1 MFPLISLFRY
11 AWVSLSFQQTIYRRK
26 RNLQLKPK
34 WTKRGIPQIK
44 TEYAKKN
51 MKEIS
56 HPSEGYINKKN
67 VSDQIMV

>member
-1 MFPLISLFRY
+1 MDLTGTGTELGKIYNWNLNEQK
-11 AWVSLSFQQTIYRRK
+11 VS
-26 RNLQLKPK
+26 
-34 WTKRGIPQIK
+34 IPQIK